1 MVFLYLF
8 FPHTTIILF
17 QVAIKLEKRNWEMV
31 FYFYFAFN
39 RRRFI
44 SKTKADNQ
52 ENGDLQDYPVRVKLN
67 LFVGFGTIQIYF
79 FYYKCS
85 FGNLKKMLKKNMKES
100 L

>member
-39 RRRFI
+39 RQSVYII

-52 ENGDLQDYPVRVKLN
+52 ENSDLQDYPVKVKLN
-67 LFVGFGTIQIYF
+67 LFVGFVECNTF
-79 FYYKCS
+79 FTH
-85 FGNLKKMLKKNMKES
+85 
-100 L
+100 